1 MKKTLT
7 KLLAGA
13 LALSMMAVPALA
25 APSDSIEAFDVEGS
39 VVAPAI
45 KVEVA
50 TGYKIIVN
58 PYQLN
63 VTIADGTEADSAAS
77 DGTTSAA
84 SIISKPVYITN
95 SGTTAV
101 EVSVIA
107 TGKTS
112 DAKAI
117 TFATA
122 PLTAKDT
129 TKKVYLYM
137 MTGLA
142 EATDGT
148 KDPEEWN
155 NTAGDGYRAYD
166 KTKDVLIAAKA
177 SASKVAFTLA
187 KDGTD
192 FEAGKASTIG
202 AITVAGEACGNSAE
216 AWTAD
221 DTVSVGYAFTL
232 RPTVIPEAA

>member
-13 LALSMMAVPALA
+13 LALSMLAVPAFA
-25 APSDSIEAFDVEGS
+25 APSDTIEPFDVEGT

-58 PYQLN
+58 PYELN
-63 VTIADGTEADSAAS
+63 VTIADGTEAEAAAE
-77 DGTTSAA
+77 GTTSNA

-101 EVSVIA
+101 EVSVSA

-129 TKKVYLYM
+129 TKKVYMYM
-137 MTGLA
+137 MTGYA
-142 EATDGT
+142 DATDGS

-155 NTAGDGYRAYD
+155 DSEGGYRAYD
-166 KTKDVLIAAKA
+166 KSKDVIIAAKA

-187 KDGTD
+187 KKDTD
-192 FEAGKASTIG
+192 FEAGKTSCIG
-202 AITVAGEACGNSAE
+202 AITVTGEACSNSAI
-216 AWTAD
+216 AWTAE

-232 RPTVIPEAA
+232 RPTVIPEAAA